1 MTLFVKVDPSIFI
14 RDQPTCDNRLLLHHH
29 KQHSSSEYVRACARE
44 CVRVCVLAC
53 TVYLTKK
60 HFCVDATNEHV
71 SAVVDSDGCPREL
84 SSVVVVHYRNVC
96 HLGVFGQRQPQHLR
110 RATGCDIV
118 IKWLTCRFSRLWK

>member
-29 KQHSSSEYVRACARE
+29 KQHSSSEYGARVRVCE

-71 SAVVDSDGCPREL
+71 SAVVDSDGCPQRIVVRRCSTLPQCL
-84 SSVVVVHYRNVC
+84 SPWS
-96 HLGVFGQRQPQHLR
+96 LR
-110 RATGCDIV
+110 TASAAAPAPSDRM
-118 IKWLTCRFSRLWK
+118 